1 MARQQRKRQISCHFC
16 RMRKLRCNR
25 EFPCS
30 NCTSRG
36 VACPEPQH
44 AATSDASAVRPAP
57 AKKPVRP
64 NTGDPDIQ
72 NRLERLEGLLQGLSR
87 QLESVPELA
96 AAQPPMASFAAPPFA
111 PPPPPP
117 PPPPPVF
124 AAPVVAPSQA
134 QAQTQTQTQTHPQT
148 HPHHHLQAHHLQQP
162 LPLKIQDL
170 TNNALLVEEY
180 CIVSK
185 TSNSIFSDHVIFRA
199 CPIRSIT
206 QLSSFTFQSPGFS
219 SSIALTAEPTRC
231 IWLPNRDEA
240 DALVQKYMADISP
253 MHHFI
258 HGPHLRRLVTEL
270 YASLKSGSQV
280 PVGTVVLLLAICAI
294 VTYSWTPHDDEKKLF
309 QDSKEANSQT
319 LIWVKILFN
328 LLEICQR
335 NDHSSIECVQG
346 LTLLTTTLF
355 NLEGISPTARA
366 MLARAIFLS
375 RELGLHR
382 IDHPDTDSFCQ
393 KYPPLT
399 RLTAEV
405 GRRLWWHLVG
415 VDWMLARFPGPQEG
429 TYLVNPNQMAVRK
442 PANINDEDLDEDRE
456 IVDKPMDQPTIMSY
470 SLHRIRFLELFREFT
485 DRTTFSKPSSA
496 SQQYDTVL
504 QMDAAI
510 DRFMA
515 HEASPFFRIDVKEL
529 EKLPPD
535 DPWRSP
541 TAIINRYMY
550 SFYLYSQCCRLH
562 LPYLARGTVDPA
574 YAHSRQACLR
584 SARIITQRVQQLVKE
599 EVGFAHMMLRLGVA
613 MHGLFLA
620 TIALV
625 FDLCLTNDVADDGSR
640 QQEVEHAW
648 RTLENAEVQ
657 SSTVARGMNILRHIM
672 EKYKIPFPT
681 GVSGHHE
688 PIQTNG
694 HTNYIPQGQI
704 PADAMGMPAGM
715 PLAKPHHTEQEIEG
729 HISKMD
735 LEDVDWERL
744 CWEFDAP
751 FI

>member
-44 AATSDASAVRPAP
+44 AATAETRPAP
-57 AKKPVRP
+57 AKKPARP

-96 AAQPPMASFAAPPFA
+96 NQQPVASFAAPLPVSTA
-111 PPPPPP
+111 P
-117 PPPPPVF
+117 V
-124 AAPVVAPSQA
+124 AAPAQVQA
-134 QAQTQTQTQTHPQT
+134 QVQAY
-148 HPHHHLQAHHLQQP
+148 HLQAHHLQQP
-162 LPLKIQDL
+162 LPLKVQDL

-180 CIVSK
+180 CMVTK
-185 TSNSIFSDHVIFRA
+185 TSNSLFSDHVIFRA
-199 CPIRSIT
+199 CPVRSIT
-206 QLSSFTFQSPGFS
+206 QLSLYTFQSPGFS
-219 SSIALTAEPTRC
+219 SAALTAEPTRC

-240 DALVQKYMADISP
+240 EALVQKYMADISP

-258 HGPHLRRLVTEL
+258 HGPHLQRLVTEL

-280 PVGTVVLLLAICAI
+280 PVGTVVLLLSICAI
-294 VTYSWTPHDDEKKLF
+294 VTYSWTPHDDDKKLF
-309 QDSKEANSQT
+309 QDTKEANSQT

-346 LTLLTTTLF
+346 LTLLTVTLF

-366 MLARAIFLS
+366 MLSRAIFIG

-382 IDHPDTDSFCQ
+382 IDHPDADSFCQ

-429 TYLVNPNQMAVRK
+429 TYLINPEHMAVRK
-442 PANINDEDLDEDRE
+442 PANINDEDLDEERE
-456 IVDKPMDQPTIMSY
+456 IVGKPMDQPTTMSY
-470 SLHRIRFLELFREFT
+470 SLHRIRFLEISREFT
-485 DRTTFSKPSSA
+485 DKAPISKSSSS
-496 SQQYDTVL
+496 SQPYDMVL
-504 QMDAAI
+504 QIDAAI
-510 DRFMA
+510 ERFTTQ
-515 HEASPFFRIDVKEL
+515 EASPFFRISLTEL
-529 EKLPPD
+529 EKLPLD

-541 TAIINRYMY
+541 TAKINRHMY
-550 SFYLYSQCCRLH
+550 NFYIHSQGCRLH

-584 SARIITQRVQQLVKE
+584 SARIITGRVQQLVKE
-599 EVGFAHMMLRLGVA
+599 DFGFAHMMLRLGVA

-625 FDLCLTNDVADDGSR
+625 FDLCLTNGAADDDSR
-640 QQEVEHAW
+640 QREVEFAW
-648 RTLENAEVQ
+648 RTLKNAESQ
-657 SSTVARGMNILRHIM
+657 STTVARGMNILRHIM
-672 EKYKIPFPT
+672 DKYKIPCPV
-681 GVSGHHE
+681 GVGDHHE
-688 PIQTNG
+688 PTATNG
-694 HTNYIPQGQI
+694 HANFIPLGQI
-704 PADAMGMPAGM
+704 PADAMGIPAGM
-715 PLAKPHHTEQEIEG
+715 PLAKPHQAEQELEG